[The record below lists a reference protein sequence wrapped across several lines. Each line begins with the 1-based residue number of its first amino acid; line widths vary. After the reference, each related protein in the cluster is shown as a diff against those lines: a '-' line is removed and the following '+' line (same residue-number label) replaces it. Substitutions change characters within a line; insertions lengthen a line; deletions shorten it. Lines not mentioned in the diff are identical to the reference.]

1 MNKPIIKILVTG
13 SEGFIGKNLICHL
26 KEDSRFKIFSYSK
39 EKKLSLL
46 NKYIQESDFIFHLAG
61 VNRSKKN

>member
-39 EKKLSLL
+39 EK
-46 NKYIQESDFIFHLAG
+46 N
-61 VNRSKKN
+61 